1 MLLKTLNNKEMK
13 KNKLFLILL
22 LSVVTL
28 ISAAFMV
35 QTKIT
40 VKGSDTL
47 VILAQRWAE
56 TYMKFNPEISI
67 QVTGGGSGVGIAALI
82 NGTTDIANS
91 SRPIK
96 KTEIEK
102 LKSRYNTLGVEIPCA
117 KDGIT
122 VYLNES
128 NKVEELSLQQLSDI
142 YTEKITNWK
151 EVGGIDAEIKLYG
164 RENSSGTYVF
174 FKDEVV
180 KADYA
185 ASCQT
190 LPGTAAV
197 VNAVKKDKYGIGYGG
212 AAYATGV
219 KHCKVKKEAGM
230 ESYLPTAEN
239 VAKNQYP
246 ITRYLYMYMRNR
258 PTGEQKKYID
268 WILSS
273 DGQKIVTEVG
283 YFPVK

>member
-1 MLLKTLNNKEMK
+1 MNTKKITLLALVAVLITASA
-13 KNKLFLILL
+13 FLQ
-22 LSVVTL
+22 
-28 ISAAFMV
+28 

-40 VKGSDTL
+40 VKGSDTM

-56 TYMKFNPEISI
+56 IYMNKNTAVSI
-67 QVTGGGSGVGIAALI
+67 QVTGGGSGVGLAALI

-96 KTEIEK
+96 PSEVEK
-102 LKSRYNTLGVEIPCA
+102 LKARYNTLGIEIPCA

-122 VYLNES
+122 VFLHES
-128 NKVEELSLQQLSDI
+128 NKVKELSIKQLSDI
-142 YTEKITNWK
+142 YQGKITNWK
-151 EVGGIDAEIKLYG
+151 QVGGDDASIKLYG

-180 KADYA
+180 KGDYA

-212 AAYATGV
+212 AAYAAGV
-219 KHCKVKKEAGM
+219 KHCAVKKNDQSPAYE
-230 ESYLPTAEN
+230 PTPETI
-239 VAKNQYP
+239 AKNQYP
-246 ITRYLYMYMRNR
+246 VTRYLYLYMRNR
-258 PTGEQKKYID
+258 PTGEVKKFID
-268 WILSS
+268 WILSAE
-273 DGQKIVTEVG
+273 GQKVITDVG

>member
-1 MLLKTLNNKEMK
+1 MK
-13 KNKLFLILL
+13 KNRLFRLAWLVIMLL
-22 LSVVTL
+22 T
-28 ISAAFMV
+28 AAGFMAPV
-35 QTKIT
+35 KIT

-56 TYMKFNPEISI
+56 IYMKEHPETSI
-67 QVTGGGSGVGIAALI
+67 QVTGGGSGVGLAALI

-96 KTEIEK
+96 STEVEK
-102 LKSRYNTLGVEIPCA
+102 LKSRYNTLGVEIACA

-122 VYLNES
+122 IFLNEA
-128 NKVEELSLQQLSDI
+128 NPVQALTLKQLSDI
-142 YTEKITNWK
+142 YQAKVTNWNQ
-151 EVGGIDAEIKLYG
+151 VGGTDAPIKLYG
-164 RENSSGTYVF
+164 RENSSGTYTF

-197 VNAVKKDKYGIGYGG
+197 VNAVKKDKFGIGYGG
-212 AAYATGV
+212 AAYAVGV
-219 KHCKVKKEAGM
+219 KHCLVKKNEGSPAIA
-230 ESYLPTAEN
+230 PTAETI
-239 VAKNQYP
+239 AKNQYP
-246 ITRYLYMYMRNR
+246 ITRYLYMYLRNK
-258 PTGEQKKYID
+258 PTGEIKKYVD
-268 WILSS
+268 WILSA